1 MMRNKRLLILFLLFL
16 IISLGT
22 CFYLNKKMQPTTFA
36 QIREN
41 VREVNIDSPQYPY
54 EHRGYYTDGIYEDDI
69 ESLEELYAAS
79 DVVAIVTPVS
89 SRQDSQNVKTKVK
102 IEKVLQGNVNE
113 NITIFEQ
120 YFYDDF
126 GRLIIDAGCTL
137 PMNQN
142 EKYLLFLKM
151 NDDYPSGDVYRLTSL
166 YYGKYPVSNE
176 LKVYDSK
183 KEYYEPFGKDI
194 LEYDVVFIDV
204 QDKIDLLSISSSDI
218 GNEHEEKEKKAL
230 IKYKELYKQTYLTF
244 YEQLKDLFS

>member
-41 VREVNIDSPQYPY
+41 VREVNIDSPQFPY

-89 SRQDSQNVKTKVK
+89 SRQDSQIVKTKVK
-102 IEKVLQGNVNE
+102 IEKIIQGNVNE

-120 YFYDDF
+120 YFYDEF
-126 GRLIIDAGCTL
+126 GRLNIDAGCTL

-176 LKVYDSK
+176 LKVYESK
-183 KEYYEPFGKDI
+183 KEYNEPYGKDI
-194 LEYDVVFIDV
+194 LDYDVVFIDV
-204 QDKIDLLSISSSDI
+204 QDKIDLLSSSPSDI
-218 GNEHEEKEKKAL
+218 GGGFEEKEKNAL
-230 IKYKELYKQTYLTF
+230 IKYKDLYKQTYLTF
-244 YEQLKDLFS
+244 YEQVKDLL